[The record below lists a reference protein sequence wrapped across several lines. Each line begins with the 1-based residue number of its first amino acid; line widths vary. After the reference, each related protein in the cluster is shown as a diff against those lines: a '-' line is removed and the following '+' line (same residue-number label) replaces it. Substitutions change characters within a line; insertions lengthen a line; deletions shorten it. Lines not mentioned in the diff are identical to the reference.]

1 MPQITVKG
9 LTDKQMRAISTPLI
23 PKLAEAIGCPED
35 WLILELAHSSFYAG
49 GEQVPGFP
57 IVEVSWF
64 DRPDEVRERVAEILR
79 DTVMGKGYPLVQV
92 IFTTLVEERFY
103 EYEQEESFRVLVGST
118 DRHFIHSAIFSDII
132 QNDLE
137 FVR

>member
-1 MPQITVKG
+1 MP
-9 LTDKQMRAISTPLI
+9 
-23 PKLAEAIGCPED
+23 
-35 WLILELAHSSFYAG
+35 G

-79 DTVMGKGYPLVQV
+79 DTVMGEGYPLVQV

-103 EYEQEESFRVLVGST
+103 EYEQE
-118 DRHFIHSAIFSDII
+118 
-132 QNDLE
+132 
-137 FVR
+137 

>member
-64 DRPDEVRERVAEILR
+64 DRPGE
-79 DTVMGKGYPLVQV
+79 GYPLVQV

-103 EYEQEESFRVLVGST
+103 EYEQE
-118 DRHFIHSAIFSDII
+118 
-132 QNDLE
+132 
-137 FVR
+137 